1 MVASDAQQSEAGREA
16 VSRDDIETGGVS
28 SAPTVGGNEA
38 SGPPSGSHREKAPED
53 SHPVAD
59 LVERAA
65 ELVEPIK
72 PKLRGWLHAGMV
84 PASLGAGI
92 VLICLAGTPQAVLA
106 CTVYS
111 VTAWLLFGT
120 SAVYHLGTWGPLG
133 EAVLRRLDHANI
145 FLIIA
150 GTCTPLAVLLLHPDQ
165 RSVLLWIVWTGAL
178 AGIAFRVLWVGA
190 PRWLYTPCYLALG
203 WAPVRYLPDFLDSG
217 GAAVLALIVT
227 GGLLYSA
234 GAVVYALQ
242 RPDPSP
248 RWFGFHEVF
257 HALTVAAFA
266 AHYIAISIAVY

>member
-1 MVASDAQQSEAGREA
+1 M
-16 VSRDDIETGGVS
+16 SRDDIETGGVS

-38 SGPPSGSHREKAPED
+38 SGPPSGSHREKAAED

-59 LVERAA
+59 LVGRAA

-84 PASLGAGI
+84 PASLAAGI

-150 GTCTPLAVLLLHPDQ
+150 GTCTPLAVLLLPLASGPSCCGSCG
-165 RSVLLWIVWTGAL
+165 RALWPASPSVSCGSELPAGCTPPATWPWAGHRCDTCPTSWTA
-178 AGIAFRVLWVGA
+178 AGR
-190 PRWLYTPCYLALG
+190 P
-203 WAPVRYLPDFLDSG
+203 
-217 GAAVLALIVT
+217 
-227 GGLLYSA
+227 YS
-234 GAVVYALQ
+234 
-242 RPDPSP
+242 P
-248 RWFGFHEVF
+248 
-257 HALTVAAFA
+257 
-266 AHYIAISIAVY
+266 

>member
-1 MVASDAQQSEAGREA
+1 MVARDAQHPQPGRKA
-16 VSRDDIETGGVS
+16 VSRDDAEPG
-28 SAPTVGGNEA
+28 SASCAATVGE
-38 SGPPSGSHREKAPED
+38 RDD
-53 SHPVAD
+53 SHQVSD
-59 LVERAA
+59 LFERAA
-65 ELVEPIK
+65 DLVEPIK

-84 PASLGAGI
+84 PASVAAGI
-92 VLICLAGTPQAVLA
+92 VLICLAGTPQATVA

-111 VTAWLLFGT
+111 ATAWLLFGT

-150 GTCTPLAVLLLHPDQ
+150 GTCTPLAVLLLSPDQ
-165 RSVLLWIVWTGAL
+165 RSVLLWVVWTGAL

-203 WAPVRYLPDFLDSG
+203 WAPVFYLPDFLRNG
-217 GAAVLALIVT
+217 GAAALALIVA

-248 RWFGFHEVF
+248 RWFGYHEVF
-257 HALTVAAFA
+257 HALTVAAFT
-266 AHYIAISIAVY
+266 AHYAAIFLVAA

>member
-1 MVASDAQQSEAGREA
+1 M
-16 VSRDDIETGGVS
+16 SRDDIETGGVS

-38 SGPPSGSHREKAPED
+38 SGPLSGSHREKASED

-72 PKLRGWLHAGMV
+72 PKLRGWFHAGMV

-150 GTCTPLAVLLLHPDQ
+150 GTCTPLAVLLLPPDQ
-165 RSVLLWIVWTGAL
+165 RSVLLWIVWAGAL
-178 AGIAFRVLWVGA
+178 AGIAFRVPLTTPSPH
-190 PRWLYTPCYLALG
+190 PRLEGGGHSHTADLIRPSPCPGVDRATESSE
-203 WAPVRYLPDFLDSG
+203 DSG
-217 GAAVLALIVT
+217 RAHDAGSRAAVSEVESRGTLP
-227 GGLLYSA
+227 GGVSPAHTHRFRRHPLCGA
-234 GAVVYALQ
+234 GAL
-242 RPDPSP
+242 
-248 RWFGFHEVF
+248 FG
-257 HALTVAAFA
+257 
-266 AHYIAISIAVY
+266 